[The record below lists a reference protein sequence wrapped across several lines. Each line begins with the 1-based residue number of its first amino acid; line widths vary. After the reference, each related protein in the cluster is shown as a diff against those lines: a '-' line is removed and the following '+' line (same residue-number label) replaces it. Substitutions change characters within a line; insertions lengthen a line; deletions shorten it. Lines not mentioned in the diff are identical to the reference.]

1 MKPLITVIMPV
12 YNASKY
18 MRESIESVIVQSYKN
33 WNLILIDD
41 GSTDESISIIEEYC
55 KKDQRIRKILLKHNG
70 GVANARNEGI
80 ALAEGDYIALVEI
93 DHISY
98 TQKIQIQ
105 MD

>member
-55 KKDQRIRKILLKHNG
+55 KKDQRIRKILYGAHIFYTNFGLNG
-70 GVANARNEGI
+70 DI
-80 ALAEGDYIALVEI
+80 P
-93 DHISY
+93 
-98 TQKIQIQ
+98 
-105 MD
+105 